1 MSITFRNSRLE
12 TFKFSSKTYIYPNVP
27 FDIKKEISRLCRIHS
42 ELKIIQDVDIEEQG
56 IFQFLQASY
65 LREVWVTESVTSMS
79 YGNTEE
85 VAIQVV
91 EGVSKKPDFVSDKQW
106 QTLIN
111 INDALDYL
119 KAFRDPSLVSDI
131 TFSVDLLK
139 SVHRIV
145 GKNIIENA
153 GEFRITEV
161 GAAGTSVVYCPH
173 KLVSKKIVELIS
185 FVNNAVVDASHMSD
199 SDRLSRMI
207 QVAALFFSGFLLI
220 HPFSN
225 GNGRTCRL
233 LVNLLLFP
241 VTIVPFSIFLD
252 VDREEYLR
260 ILISSQQCRNHD
272 ALMMLFLVSAMR
284 TANIA
289 NFLFLTTEDSEFVSN
304 SLCEACSF
312 CIAT

>member
-1 MSITFRNSRLE
+1 MAINFRNSRLE
-12 TFKFSSKTYIYPNVP
+12 TFKFNSKTCIYPNVT

-42 ELKIIQDVDIEEQG
+42 ELKNIIDVDIEEQG

-65 LREVWVTESVTSMS
+65 LREVWVTESVISMS

-91 EGVSKKPDFVSDKQW
+91 EGVIKKPDFVSDKQW
-106 QTLIN
+106 QKLIN
-111 INDALDYL
+111 INDALGYL
-119 KAFRDPSLVSDI
+119 KTLRDPSLISDF

-153 GEFRITEV
+153 GEFRITEI

-173 KLVSKKIVELIS
+173 KLISKKIVELIY
-185 FVNNAVVDASHMSD
+185 FVNNAVVETSHMSD

-207 QVAALFFSGFLLI
+207 QIAALFFSDFLLI

-241 VTIVPFSIFLD
+241 VTIVPFSIFH
-252 VDREEYLR
+252 VNREEYLR
-260 ILISSQQCRNHD
+260 ILISSQQFRDHD

-289 NFLFLTTEDSEFVSN
+289 NFLFLTNDDSEVVSD
-304 SLCEACSF
+304 SLCESCSF
-312 CIAT
+312 CITA